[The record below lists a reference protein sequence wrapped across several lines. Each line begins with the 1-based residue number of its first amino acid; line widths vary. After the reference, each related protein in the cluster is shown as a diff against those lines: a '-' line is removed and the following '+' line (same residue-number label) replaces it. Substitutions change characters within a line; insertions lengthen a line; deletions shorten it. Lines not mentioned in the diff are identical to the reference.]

1 MESKKRYGGQNNF
14 TSTNEMNIPQL
25 LEDLRVFIYGG
36 IQTLPLTIAG
46 LFLLLGLFAAN
57 YAYLFFLIG
66 FLVITPIFTI
76 IVNSVFEP
84 LADLIPFFNIKEK
97 LTVKC
102 SDQLQ
107 LVVPF
112 GSKTSNS
119 SSSSTQFVVSSY
131 WLSMMYFFFG
141 YVITNAISILNRE
154 TVIPENIPEKEKE
167 NIRRKATNRKSSMVL
182 SLITIALFAVVV
194 LYFRYSKT
202 CESTS
207 LWSIVPTLLIFS
219 SLGVAW
225 YNILATTGQDRLSDI
240 FGVANRL
247 LSPDSL
253 VNQPMA
259 CMPVTEK

>member
-1 MESKKRYGGQNNF
+1 
-14 TSTNEMNIPQL
+14 MNIPLL

-46 LFLLLGLFAAN
+46 LFLIIGLFSAN

-66 FLVITPIFTI
+66 FLIITPIFTI
-76 IVNSVFEP
+76 ILNTVFEP
-84 LADLIPFFNIKEK
+84 LADLLPMFNIKEK

-112 GSKTSNS
+112 GSKSSNS
-119 SSSSTQFVVSSY
+119 TTNSTQFVVSSY
-131 WLSMMYFFFG
+131 WLSMMYFFFA
-141 YVITNAISILNRE
+141 YSITNAISILNRE
-154 TVIPENIPEKEKE
+154 TDIPDNIPEQEKE
-167 NIRRKATNRKSSMVL
+167 NINRKVSNRKSSMIL
-182 SLITIALFAVVV
+182 SILTIVIFALVI
-194 LYFRYSKT
+194 LSYRYSKT

-207 LWSIVPTLLIFS
+207 LWSIVPTFAIFS

-225 YNILATTGQDRLSDI
+225 YNILAATGQDRLSDI
-240 FGVANRL
+240 FGIANRL
-247 LSPDSL
+247 LSPDAL

-259 CMPVTEK
+259 CMPTTTS

>member
-1 MESKKRYGGQNNF
+1 MESKKSCYGQNNF
-14 TSTNEMNIPQL
+14 TSTNEMNIPLL

-46 LFLLLGLFAAN
+46 LFLLLGLFSAN

-66 FLVITPIFTI
+66 FLIVTPIFTI
-76 IVNSVFEP
+76 IVNTVFEP
-84 LADLIPFFNIKEK
+84 LADLIPFFNVKEK

-112 GSKTSNS
+112 GSKSSNS
-119 SSSSTQFVVSSY
+119 ASSTQFVVSSY

-154 TVIPENIPEKEKE
+154 TVIPDNIPEPEKE
-167 NIRRKATNRKSSMVL
+167 NIRRKASNRKSSMIL
-182 SLITIALFAVVV
+182 SIITIAIFALVV

-202 CESTS
+202 CESSS

-240 FGVANRL
+240 FGIANRL
-247 LSPDSL
+247 LSPDAL

-259 CMPVTEK
+259 CMPVTAN